1 MMVER
6 LTFLFVFAQSDIP
19 KAQKIIKMYYKV
31 CQQLINKNNF
41 WGGNLQSNT
50 NAIFFSARNNSLL
63 ELIVSDKIQK

>member
-41 WGGNLQSNT
+41 WGGKPTEQHKCNF
-50 NAIFFSARNNSLL
+50 FFS
-63 ELIVSDKIQK
+63 KK